1 MIVELLKK
9 TPNLEEIQ
17 ICSNHYTTISS
28 DYNFQHKHLKRL
40 YISNNNIFD
49 WQSIC
54 RLGCLFPRLETL
66 IASDN
71 PLKSF
76 RSDDDVTRCLPHL
89 HTLSV
94 DQVQVSEWDDI
105 LALTKLPCLHALR
118 IHLTPLLKSYQKDE
132 RYFLLLGYMK
142 NLTKLNGSDITANER
157 ETSERRFIRYYSQ
170 RDDKPQ
176 R

>member
-1 MIVELLKK
+1 MIFITQYKLFSYDRFIYS
-9 TPNLEEIQ
+9 LEEIQ

-28 DYNFQHKHLKRL
+28 DYNFQHEHLKRL
-40 YISNNNIFD
+40 YISKNNISD
-49 WQSIC
+49 WESIC

-105 LALTKLPCLHALR
+105 VALTTLPCLHALR
-118 IHLTPLLKSYQKDE
+118 IHLTPLLKV
-132 RYFLLLGYMK
+132 
-142 NLTKLNGSDITANER
+142 
-157 ETSERRFIRYYSQ
+157 
-170 RDDKPQ
+170 
-176 R
+176 